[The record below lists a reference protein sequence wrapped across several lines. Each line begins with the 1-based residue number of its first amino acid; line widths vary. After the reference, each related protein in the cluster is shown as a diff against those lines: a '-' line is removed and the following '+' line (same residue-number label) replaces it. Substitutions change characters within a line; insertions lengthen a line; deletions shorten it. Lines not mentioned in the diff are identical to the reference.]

1 MKAAFEIPDDIAAAL
16 SADGRDLSRV
26 ALEALALE
34 GYRTE
39 RLSESQVR
47 RMLGFSVRMQVHQ
60 FMKDHDVPLNYSY
73 EDFLHDYE
81 TASRV
86 ADEIAKGRNDIVPER
101 RAG

>member
-1 MKAAFEIPDDIAAAL
+1 
-16 SADGRDLSRV
+16 
-26 ALEALALE
+26 
-34 GYRTE
+34 
-39 RLSESQVR
+39 
-47 RMLGFSVRMQVHQ
+47 MLGFSVRMQVHQ